1 MVPLG
6 GGGVGD
12 PWVEAV
18 DKADD
23 EVTGSVCD
31 VDAFM
36 EEVSGGEECLR
47 ESWSRVGFGL
57 SLRTVVWHPFS
68 VCWR

>member
-36 EEVSGGEECLR
+36 EEVSGGDEDLAL
-47 ESWSRVGFGL
+47 GL
-57 SLRTVVWHPFS
+57 GGGTEGEGQ
-68 VCWR
+68 